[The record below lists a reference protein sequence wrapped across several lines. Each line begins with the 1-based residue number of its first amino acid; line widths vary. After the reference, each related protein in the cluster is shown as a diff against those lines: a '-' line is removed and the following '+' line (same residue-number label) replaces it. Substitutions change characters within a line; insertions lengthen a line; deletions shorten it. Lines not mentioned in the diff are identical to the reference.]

1 MVQNQLLFMCK
12 LDGFFPAIIITEE
25 KLEKHNGIEKT
36 RWQTIKTQTGKSD
49 EQNLTKEKISLLE
62 R

>member
-12 LDGFFPAIIITEE
+12 LDGCFPVIIITEE

-36 RWQTIKTQTGKSD
+36 R
-49 EQNLTKEKISLLE
+49 
-62 R
+62 